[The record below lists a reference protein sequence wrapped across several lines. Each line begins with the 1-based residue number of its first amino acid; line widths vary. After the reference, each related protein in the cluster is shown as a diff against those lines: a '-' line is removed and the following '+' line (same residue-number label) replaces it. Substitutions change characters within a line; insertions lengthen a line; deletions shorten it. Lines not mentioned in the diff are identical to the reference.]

1 MGATSFTTS
10 AKGKTAKEAFRTA
23 VTQAKY
29 DYGNSGYTG
38 SIAEKDSF
46 LEIPTPTGVDLRDA
60 ARSLTMKDARFSDT
74 WGPAGCFKISE
85 GEYLFFGW
93 ASE

>member
-1 MGATSFTTS
+1 MGSTSFTTY
-10 AKGKTAKEAFRTA
+10 AKGKTAKEAFNAA
-23 VTQAKY
+23 VKEAKY

-38 SIAEKDSF
+38 TIAEKDSF
-46 LEIPTPTGVDLRDA
+46 VEFDLLTGSPPLQE
-60 ARSLTMKDARFSDT
+60 ARILIMSDPKIRDT
-74 WGPAGCFKISE
+74 WGPAGCFKINE